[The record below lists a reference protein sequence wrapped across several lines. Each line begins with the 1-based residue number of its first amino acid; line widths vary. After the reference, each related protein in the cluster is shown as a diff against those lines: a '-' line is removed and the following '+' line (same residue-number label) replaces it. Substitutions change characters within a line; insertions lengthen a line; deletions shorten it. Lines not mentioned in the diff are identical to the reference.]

1 MVRIPLRIARSLLQY
16 GLLQCENDAQNDVIE
31 TNLVQLKEKRLLHFK
46 SNNADVSKHTD
57 AHSYSYAATWNHNE
71 HLLIY

>member
-1 MVRIPLRIARSLLQY
+1 MLQRYLLQY
-16 GLLQCENDAQNDVIE
+16 GLLQRENDVQNYVIQ
-31 TNLVQLKEKRLLHFK
+31 TNLVQLKEKRLLHYK
-46 SNNADVSKHTD
+46 SNNADVSKRTD